1 MPFCFLMLSAT
12 LLAQGSVLD
21 RRPFEIP
28 SYESIAG
35 LERYASRVE
44 DQTAARDSRFRL
56 EKLAYRSGTL
66 RVFAYLYAPVR
77 SVGPQPTVI
86 FNRGSFVRDEF
97 AGEVLTIFH
106 RLAQAG
112 FVVLAP
118 MYRQSGGGE
127 GRDEMGGADLEDL
140 MATVDVVRALG
151 VVDTRNLFMYGESRG
166 GMMTYQAVRDRYPLR
181 AAAVYG
187 AFTDL
192 RALLETEQVRAQASA
207 IWPDFPA
214 NADDIYRRRS
224 ALMWPEQLNTPLLI
238 LHGANDREVPP
249 SQSLALAARL
259 QQLGKPYE
267 LVVRAD
273 ANHSLSSWRV
283 ERDVYVADWFRRH
296 MMPSTPQR

>member
-1 MPFCFLMLSAT
+1 MLSAT
-12 LLAQGSVLD
+12 VLTQGTVLD
-21 RRPFEIP
+21 RTPFEIP

-35 LERYASRVE
+35 IERYASRVE
-44 DQTAARDSRFRL
+44 YDAAARDSRFRL

-77 SVGPQPTVI
+77 SAVPQPAVI

-140 MATVDVVRALG
+140 MVTVDVVRALG
-151 VVDTRNLFMYGESRG
+151 IVDTRNLFMYGESRG
-166 GMMTYQAVRDRYPLR
+166 GMMTYQAVRDGYPVR
-181 AAAVYG
+181 AAAMYG

-192 RALLETEQVRAQASA
+192 RALLETTDEARAQAAS
-207 IWPDFPA
+207 IWPDFAA
-214 NADDIYRRRS
+214 NAEGIYRRRS

-238 LHGANDREVPP
+238 LHGASDREVSP

-267 LVVRAD
+267 LIVRD
-273 ANHSLSSWRV
+273 GANHSLSSWRV
-283 ERDVYVADWFRRH
+283 ERDAYVADWFRRH
-296 MMPSTPQR
+296 MMPSTPQQ